1 MTQKQIKELDCLSIE
16 YDSKPSLLAR
26 TYNNPRCAVII
37 MDMVAGFC
45 DSGALASPRLKSL
58 AERIAGALD
67 YLPDAVKFFINDAH
81 TPDSLEFS
89 SYPKHCHTPEERQIT
104 EVLSRVKGIIIEKDS
119 TNGIFSFLKYAD
131 INLYDNFL
139 IMGNCTDICVLQFAL
154 SLRAYFN
161 EIKKTANVL
170 VFTEYV
176 DTFDGPLHNAELMQV
191 FALKNMEQSGVKIF
205 RNLV

>member
-1 MTQKQIKELDCLSIE
+1 MTQKQIKEFDCLSIE
-16 YDSKPSLLAR
+16 YQNKPSLLVR
-26 TYNNPRCAVII
+26 TYNNPRCAVIV

-45 DSGALASPRLKSL
+45 EKGALYSPRLKNLVDRVAS
-58 AERIAGALD
+58 ALD
-67 YLPDAVKFFINDAH
+67 YLPEAVKFFLNDTH

-89 SYPKHCHTPEERQIT
+89 SYPKHCHTPEERQIAG
-104 EVLSRVKGIIIEKDS
+104 VLSRVKGIVIEKDS

-131 INLYDNFL
+131 VNLYDNFL

-170 VFTEYV
+170 VFTDYV
-176 DTFDGPLHNAELMQV
+176 DTFDSPLHNAELMQV

-205 RNLV
+205 KNLV